1 MEDKENE
8 INEKNNNENEDNIN
22 EINDYYDYDEDE
34 DVDMVEK
41 GQEEILEEMFLKIK
55 QDKEGNKINAYL
67 DIINLDESKQK
78 IWSYK
83 CYQEIC
89 LICLEF
95 EDHLMFPS
103 YYKKLMEVA
112 RTIDFKKLRPHV
124 EATITLFLNKVFSHV
139 NV

>member
-22 EINDYYDYDEDE
+22 EINEYYDYDEDE

-67 DIINLDESKQK
+67 DIINLDESK
-78 IWSYK
+78 
-83 CYQEIC
+83 
-89 LICLEF
+89 
-95 EDHLMFPS
+95 
-103 YYKKLMEVA
+103 
-112 RTIDFKKLRPHV
+112 
-124 EATITLFLNKVFSHV
+124 
-139 NV
+139 